1 MKQLLTRI
9 MFSLKKAEGIEVT
22 IHASMKCNL
31 TCEYCTSD
39 LTVMDERPVFKKELT
54 AIEWLRIIDDYNQR
68 SSYRDIKP
76 ITVVVFG
83 GGEPAMYKDIVPLVN
98 GLIERKIAIR
108 ILTNL
113 LLRNMLGIKKSNYV
127 RMVATY
133 HPSGDLKKYLTNLKL
148 YRKKFLVRKKEIT
161 GVSNVFKNSEKVRK
175 QTKPDDPER
184 TTKGIL
190 YLPNG
195 VKTDT
200 CYSEGLLAD
209 NYISELKKEK

>member
-1 MKQLLTRI
+1 MKLLTRI
-9 MFSLKKAEGIEVT
+9 IFSFKKAEGMEIT

-31 TCEYCTSD
+31 SCEYCTSD
-39 LTVMDERPVFKKELT
+39 LTVMNERPLFKKELT

-68 SSYRDIKP
+68 TYRDIKP

-83 GGEPAMYKDIVPLVN
+83 GGEPGMYKDIIPLVN
-98 GLIERKIAIR
+98 GLIERKIAVR
-108 ILTNL
+108 VLTNL
-113 LLRNMLGIKKSNYV
+113 LLRNMLEIKKSPYV

-133 HPSGDLKKYLTNLKL
+133 HPGGDLGKYLANLKL

-184 TTKGIL
+184 ITKGTL

-209 NYISELKKEK
+209 NYEEKL